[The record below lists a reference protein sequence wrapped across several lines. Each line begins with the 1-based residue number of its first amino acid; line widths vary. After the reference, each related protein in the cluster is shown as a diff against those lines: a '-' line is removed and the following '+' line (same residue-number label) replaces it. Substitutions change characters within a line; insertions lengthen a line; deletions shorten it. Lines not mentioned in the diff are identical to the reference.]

1 MKYFIILFSFVFLVA
16 FTGRPAVGGNS
27 SADAHDSGNDLQNSN
42 EKASWEIPIAAGVW
56 YPTDG
61 PVPDRPMRYYRV
73 RCWPGC
79 HTGSSYGKYPDKAL
93 NDKPIFPTSAAR
105 SHPVVPAVKE

>member
-1 MKYFIILFSFVFLVA
+1 MKYFIILFSFVLLIFFA
-16 FTGRPAVGGNS
+16 GFAPVGGNS
-27 SADAHDSGNDLQNSN
+27 SIAANDASEDPQNSN
-42 EKASWEIPIAAGVW
+42 EKATWEIPIAAGIW

-61 PVPDRPMRYYRV
+61 PVPEHPMRYYRV

-79 HTGSSYGKYPDKAL
+79 HTGSSYGKYPDKIL
-93 NDKPIFPTSAAR
+93 NDEAIFPTSAAS